1 MFSIVGVDAQLEMTT
16 NEPDSYSNTLGS
28 SSAKLTTFGVLTS
41 GAKSVISVI
50 FDSSVL
56 SYL

>member
-1 MFSIVGVDAQLEMTT
+1 MFSNLGVGVQLSMTT

-28 SSAKLTTFGVLTS
+28 SSAKLTTFGVFTS
-41 GAKSVISVI
+41 GAKSVII
-50 FDSSVL
+50 DSSVL